1 MSPDV
6 IDLIRDANPL
16 PQELPSPPMSERLSA
31 RGRRESPPPAHRA
44 ANPRAR
50 RPLARPL
57 AVGAAALL
65 AAVVGLALVGLPGG
79 GRFDVAAA
87 IYRALGPS
95 SGVLYLVD
103 EQEAPGGGFHLL
115 EKRWRTVDP
124 PRERSVIVQ
133 NTVQRSGRHLS
144 WTGES
149 AIPAGGTWSTWSTA
163 HPSVVEVTRARGI
176 LLIDEMS
183 ALRAAY
189 RAGRL
194 HVVGR
199 TRVAGRLVYRARVT
213 PLRGRDGRA
222 QPDDVVLF
230 DARTFAPVEMT
241 DYGRSRHGGGPVPTY
256 IVRWRVFEDLP
267 ATPANLGLLVLRPHP
282 GTRLRERP

>member
-1 MSPDV
+1 MSSDV

-44 ANPRAR
+44 ANPHAR

-65 AAVVGLALVGLPGG
+65 AAVVALALVGLPGG
-79 GRFDVAAA
+79 GRIDVAAA

-95 SGVLYLVD
+95 SGVLYVVD
-103 EQEAPGGGFHLL
+103 EQEAPGKGFRLL
-115 EKRWRTVDP
+115 ERRWRTVDP

-133 NTVQRSGRHLS
+133 NTVQPSGRHVS
-144 WTGES
+144 WSGES

-163 HPSVVEVTRARGI
+163 HPSLVEVTRARGI
-176 LLIDEMS
+176 LVSDDMS
-183 ALRAAY
+183 VLRAAY

-194 HVVGR
+194 HVAGR

-213 PLRGRDGRA
+213 PPRGRDGKA
-222 QPDDVVLF
+222 EPDNVVLF
-230 DARTFAPVEMT
+230 DARTFVPVEMI
-241 DYGRSRHGGGPVPTY
+241 DYGRSRHGGAPVPTY
-256 IVRWRVFEDLP
+256 IVRWKVFEDLP
-267 ATPANLGLLVLRPHP
+267 ATSDNLRLLVLRPHP
-282 GTRLRERP
+282 GTRVRERP